1 MGSFLETKRKQ
12 EKSLMKKRQNHTKVI
27 EVRFTAGIKRQ
38 GLFVFPLRMHLFEAA
53 ALRKQ

>member
-27 EVRFTAGIKRQ
+27 EVRFTAGIKQQ
-38 GLFVFPLRMHLFEAA
+38 GLFVFPLRTHLFEAA